1 MSNTPICDAIN
12 NQFDQWDK
20 QIEEL
25 KNKTKEAAKEQAEKI
40 KKDIQEYVEAKSK
53 ELTDQK
59 TSSENKQN
67 ALAIP
72 SVPTSPDKA
81 VEACAGIITC
91 LEELVKMISSVVV
104 DSGAAPVVLTQRSTQ
119 TINKLTQI

>member
-1 MSNTPICDAIN
+1 MSSTPICDAIN

-40 KKDIQEYVEAKSK
+40 KKDIQEYVEEKSK

-59 TSSENKQN
+59 TDSEEKQN

-72 SVPTSPDKA
+72 SVPTSPEKA

-91 LEELVKMISSVVV
+91 LQELVKMISSVVA
-104 DSGAAPVVLTQRSTQ
+104 DITLAPGVLTDRATQ
-119 TINKLTQI
+119 TKDKLTQI

>member
-1 MSNTPICDAIN
+1 MSSTPICDAIN

-59 TSSENKQN
+59 TDSEEKQN

-72 SVPTSPDKA
+72 SVPTSPEKA
-81 VEACAGIITC
+81 VEACAGIIKC
-91 LEELVKMISSVVV
+91 LQELVKMISSVVL
-104 DSGAAPVVLTQRSTQ
+104 DIAAAPGVLTDRAKN
-119 TINKLTQI
+119 IKDKLTQI

>member
-104 DSGAAPVVLTQRSTQ
+104 DSGAAPGVLTQRSTQ

>member
-1 MSNTPICDAIN
+1 MSSTPICDAIN

-53 ELTDQK
+53 ELTEQSTDS
-59 TSSENKQN
+59 TNKKN

-72 SVPTSPDKA
+72 SVPTSPDDVVKA
-81 VEACAGIITC
+81 CTDIITC
-91 LEELVKMISSVVV
+91 LQELVKMISSVVL
-104 DSGAAPVVLTQRSTQ
+104 DIAAAPGVLTNRADKTKD
-119 TINKLTQI
+119 KLTQI